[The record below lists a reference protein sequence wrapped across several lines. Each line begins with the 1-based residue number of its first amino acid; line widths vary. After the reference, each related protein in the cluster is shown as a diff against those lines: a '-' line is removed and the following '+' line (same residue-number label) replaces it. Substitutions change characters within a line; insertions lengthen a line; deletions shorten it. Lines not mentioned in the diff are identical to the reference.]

1 MNWKERVVVEGKREY
16 EREDNK
22 QKDKENIIGK
32 KNIGEEGEIMVER
45 EKNECKKMVIEQLG

>member
-16 EREDNK
+16 EREDNT

-45 EKNECKKMVIEQLG
+45 EKNECKKMLIEQLG